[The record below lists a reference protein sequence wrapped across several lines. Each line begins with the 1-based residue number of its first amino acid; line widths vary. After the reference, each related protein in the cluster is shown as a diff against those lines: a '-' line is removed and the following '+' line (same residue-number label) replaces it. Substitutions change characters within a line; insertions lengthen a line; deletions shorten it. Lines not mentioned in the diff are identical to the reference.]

1 MSRRNTL
8 PEDANP
14 LSAILP
20 EESERLERR
29 VQRMTAPLR
38 EARRREEP
46 QSKPAS
52 TKKERVAF
60 YLSEELADAIR
71 NAVVQL
77 SGPPLRLTMTELAEM
92 AFQKELERLKAEHNE
107 GKPFPKRAEDLKGG
121 RPIR

>member
-1 MSRRNTL
+1 MPRRHTL

-20 EESERLERR
+20 EESDRLARR
-29 VQRMTAPLR
+29 DQRMTAPLR

-46 QSKPAS
+46 QRKPVS

-92 AFQKELERLKAEHNE
+92 AFQKELERLKAEHND

>member
-1 MSRRNTL
+1 MPRRHTL

-20 EESERLERR
+20 EESERRERR
-29 VQRMTAPLR
+29 VQGITAPLR
-38 EARRREEP
+38 EAP
-46 QSKPAS
+46 QRQPAS

-92 AFQKELERLKAEHNE
+92 AFQKELERLKAEYND